1 MIVFFKFQYMK
12 SIKDEHCQERRDS
25 LINSSSKVQR
35 KRKRL
40 SRVVLDS
47 TPSSAG
53 KRKSSTSDA
62 GILSSDSF
70 IDYTASP
77 DKSDCGKLNENLST
91 EQSCKK
97 YSMRRNHFMDF
108 YHTESNYVGILETIM
123 NVFKN
128 PLEKMAD
135 DNPDHAELL
144 NKSELKS
151 IFGNFYPIYE
161 IHKKMLTR
169 IQQINSN
176 WTEECLIGE
185 ILMENRDRLLK
196 AYPPYINFFEQ
207 MKATVIQ
214 CTQNKPRFQA
224 FLKINQSKPEC
235 GRQTL
240 QELMI
245 RPVQRLP
252 SISLLLN
259 DILKHTPKTN
269 PDHSSLVEALTSIK
283 EVMTYINEDK
293 RRTESQKQMFDIF
306 NDIEGCPPMLV
317 SSHRSLISKCE
328 VIELEASDI
337 LSGRGDHL
345 ILFLFSDTL
354 EICKKRSRANNL
366 SKSPNSTYTGKHN
379 GPKPYKHIKLIPL
392 SLIRT
397 VADITDSM
405 RAFALSYRSSANIHD
420 SSKDKICAFNIA
432 DEEIEKTMYIKNFCK
447 QMAENACRADSV
459 SHFFFFFKPS
469 LNIIN

>member
-1 MIVFFKFQYMK
+1 M
-12 SIKDEHCQERRDS
+12 
-25 LINSSSKVQR
+25 QR

-47 TPSSAG
+47 TPGSAG

-62 GILSSDSF
+62 GILSDSL

-77 DKSDCGKLNENLST
+77 DKSDCAKLNEHIIL

-123 NVFKN
+123 NLFKN

-135 DNPDHAELL
+135 ENPGQVDLL

-151 IFGNFYPIYE
+151 IFGNFLPIYE
-161 IHKKMLTR
+161 IHKSMLTKLN
-169 IQQINSN
+169 QINSN
-176 WTEECLIGE
+176 WSEECSIGE
-185 ILMENRDRLLK
+185 IILENRDRLLK

-214 CTQNKPRFQA
+214 CAQNKPRFQA

-269 PDHSSLVEALTSIK
+269 PDNVSLGEALTSIK

-293 RRTESQKQMFDIF
+293 RRTESQKQMFEIF

-328 VIELEASDI
+328 VVELESVDM

-345 ILFLFSDTL
+345 VLFLFSDTL
-354 EICKKRSRANNL
+354 EICKKRSKANNL
-366 SKSPNSTYTGKHN
+366 SKSPNSTYTGKHT

-392 SLIRT
+392 NLIRSI
-397 VADITDSM
+397 ADVTDSM
-405 RAFALSYRSSANIHD
+405 RAFALSYRNSANAHD
-420 SSKDKICAFNIA
+420 SNREKVSAFNIA
-432 DEEIEKTMYIKNFCK
+432 DEEMEKTIYIKNFCK
-447 QMAENACRADSV
+447 QMAENACKTDSV
-459 SHFFFFFKPS
+459 SYILF
-469 LNIIN
+469 IIVSN

>member
-1 MIVFFKFQYMK
+1 MK
-12 SIKDEHCQERRDS
+12 SIKDEHSERRDS
-25 LINSSSKVQR
+25 LINNSAKLQR

-40 SRVVLDS
+40 SRVVLES
-47 TPSSAG
+47 TPGSAN

-62 GILSSDSF
+62 GLLSDSF

-77 DKSDCGKLNENLST
+77 DKNDSVKLNDNVSVNAAAEA
-91 EQSCKK
+91 KK
-97 YSMRRNHFMDF
+97 FSMRRNHFMDF
-108 YHTESNYVGILETIM
+108 YHTESNYVGILETI
-123 NVFKN
+123 VTLFKN

-135 DNPDHAELL
+135 ENPDQHDLL

-151 IFGNFYPIYE
+151 IFGTFHPIYDV
-161 IHKKMLTR
+161 HKKMLTKL
-169 IQQINSN
+169 QDINTN
-176 WTEECLIGE
+176 WTEECKIGE
-185 ILMENRDRLLK
+185 IFLENRDKLLK

-207 MKATVIQ
+207 MKAAVIQ
-214 CTQNKPRFQA
+214 CEQNKPRFQA
-224 FLKINQSKPEC
+224 FLKLNQSKPEC

-269 PDHSSLVEALTSIK
+269 PDHVSLVDALTSIK

-306 NDIEGCPPMLV
+306 NDIENCPPMLV
-317 SSHRSLISKCE
+317 SSHRTFISKCE
-328 VIELEASDI
+328 VIELETSET

-354 EICKKRSRANNL
+354 EICKKRSKANAQ
-366 SKSPNSTYTGKHN
+366 SKSPTNTAVYGKHN
-379 GPKPYKHIKLIPL
+379 GPKPFKHIKLIPL

-397 VADITDSM
+397 VADITDSI
-405 RAFALSYRSSANIHD
+405 RAFALSYRHNANVHD
-420 SSKDKICAFNIA
+420 GKEKICAFNIA
-432 DEEIEKTMYIKNFCK
+432 DEEVDKTIYIKNFCK
-447 QMAENACRADSV
+447 QMAENACKTDSV
-459 SHFFFFFKPS
+459 RIYF
-469 LNIIN
+469 

>member
-1 MIVFFKFQYMK
+1 MK
-12 SIKDEHCQERRDS
+12 SIKDEHSERRDS

-40 SRVVLDS
+40 SRVVLEG

-62 GILSSDSF
+62 GILSDSL

-77 DKSDCGKLNENLST
+77 DKSEVGKFNDNVPV
-91 EQSCKK
+91 EQCCKK
-97 YSMRRNHFMDF
+97 FSMRRNHFMDF

-128 PLEKMAD
+128 PLERMAD
-135 DNPDHAELL
+135 ENPDQSDLL
-144 NKSELKS
+144 NKSEVKS
-151 IFGNFYPIYE
+151 IFGNFLPIYE
-161 IHKKMLTR
+161 IHKKMLTKL
-169 IQQINSN
+169 QQMNTN
-176 WTEECLIGE
+176 WGEECVIGE
-185 ILMENRDRLLK
+185 IILENRCSLSK

-207 MKATVIQ
+207 MKASVIQ

-259 DILKHTPKTN
+259 DILKHTPKSN
-269 PDHSSLVEALTSIK
+269 PDHASLVEALTSIK

-306 NDIEGCPPMLV
+306 NDIENCPPMLV

-354 EICKKRSRANNL
+354 EICKKRSRVNNP
-366 SKSPNSTYTGKHN
+366 KSSPSNSGGYTNKHN
-379 GPKPYKHIKLIPL
+379 GPKPFKHIKLIPL
-392 SLIRT
+392 TLIRT
-397 VADITDSM
+397 VADITDSI
-405 RAFALSYRSSANIHD
+405 RAFALSYRGNANVHD
-420 SSKDKICAFNIA
+420 ASKDKLCAFNIA
-432 DEEIEKTMYIKNFCK
+432 DEEVEKTMYIKNFCK
-447 QMAENACRADSV
+447 QMAENVCKADSV
-459 SHFFFFFKPS
+459 R
-469 LNIIN
+469 LTRC

>member
-1 MIVFFKFQYMK
+1 MK
-12 SIKDEHCQERRDS
+12 TIKDEHSERRDS
-25 LINSSSKVQR
+25 LINSSSKAQR

-47 TPSSAG
+47 TPGSTG
-53 KRKSSTSDA
+53 KRKSSNSDA
-62 GILSSDSF
+62 GILSDSF

-77 DKSDCGKLNENLST
+77 DKSDCIKLSSENNIPP
-91 EQSCKK
+91 EQNPKK
-97 YSMRRNHFMDF
+97 FSMRHNHFMDF

-123 NVFKN
+123 NLFKN
-128 PLEKMAD
+128 PLQKMAD
-135 DNPDHAELL
+135 ENPEDVDLL

-151 IFGNFYPIYE
+151 IFGNFLPIYE
-161 IHKKMLTR
+161 IHKKMLSKL
-169 IQQINSN
+169 QEINAN
-176 WTEECLIGE
+176 WVEDYKIGE
-185 ILMENRDRLLK
+185 IILENRDGLLK

-207 MKATVIQ
+207 MKSTVIQ
-214 CTQNKPRFQA
+214 CAQNKPRFQA

-252 SISLLLN
+252 SISLLLG
-259 DILKHTPKTN
+259 DILKHTTKSS
-269 PDHSSLVEALTSIK
+269 PDHASLNEALTAIK

-306 NDIEGCPPMLV
+306 NDIEGCPPMLI

-328 VIELEASDI
+328 VVELETSET

-354 EICKKRSRANNL
+354 EICKKRSKHAANQ
-366 SKSPNSTYTGKHN
+366 KSPTAYTNKHS
-379 GPKPYKHIKLIPL
+379 GPKPFKHIRLIPL
-392 SLIRT
+392 NLIRT
-397 VADITDSM
+397 IADINDSM
-405 RAFALSYRSSANIHD
+405 RAFALSYRSNANIHD

-432 DEEIEKTMYIKNFCK
+432 DEEVDKTIYIKNFCK
-447 QMAENACRADSV
+447 QMADNSCKTDPV
-459 SHFFFFFKPS
+459 LLLVYVIKY
-469 LNIIN
+469 II